1 MNGKEKTMKKL
12 ISATAA
18 LLVALVVLAALPSGA
33 QTPPAKPAGPPQALP
48 KVFLDWP
55 GADIG
60 FFRAEI
66 PFVEFVPGLG
76 EAQARVLVTPQGPPG
91 SETFVLEFSGLKEFT
106 GDDNTLTHTPAPGDK
121 PEDVRKGLAGLLK
134 LGLMR
139 YVAKTPVAKFVSVK
153 FQDLV
158 KPTAVVDKWN
168 FWVFSLS
175 ANSFLMGETQYKDG
189 MYYGSFSANRVTPE
203 LKIRTSVY
211 GNTQKMRFDFGDDI
225 YESSSHGYGFSGL
238 VVKSLSE
245 HWSVGAFLSVE
256 SSTYANLKVGV
267 SAAPAVEFNFFP
279 YSESTKKQFRVLYR
293 IGYTATRYNE
303 ETVYFKTAESL
314 LQESLSFA
322 YEVKR
327 PWGMVSLNLEG
338 SNYLHDFSKNRIE
351 LGGEVSFRI
360 WRGLSFEID
369 GSYARIRDQLSLPRG
384 GASYEEVLLRQ
395 KQLATGYNYRF
406 SVGLNFTFGSTR
418 SNVVNPRFGNG
429 GRGISISM

>member
-1 MNGKEKTMKKL
+1 MKKL

-18 LLVALVVLAALPSGA
+18 LLSALVVLVVLTSGA
-33 QTPPAKPAGPPQALP
+33 QTPPAKPAGPPRALL

-66 PFVEFVPGLG
+66 PFVEFVPGLD
-76 EAQARVLVTPQGPPG
+76 EAQIKVLVTPQGPPG
-91 SETFVLEFSGLKEFT
+91 SETFVLVFSGLKEFQ
-106 GDDNTLTHTPAPGDK
+106 GDDNTFTHTPAPGDK

-139 YVAKTPVAKFVSVK
+139 YVAKTPAAKFVSVN

-158 KPTAVVDKWN
+158 KPTAVVDKWD

-175 ANSFLMGETQYKDG
+175 ASSFLMGETQYRDSS
-189 MYYGSFSANRVTPE
+189 YYGSFSASRVTPE

-211 GNTQKMRFDFGDDI
+211 GNLSKSWFDFGDDI
-225 YESSSHGYGFSGL
+225 YENSSHGYGFSVL
-238 VVKSLSE
+238 VVKSLGK
-245 HWSVGAFLSVE
+245 HWSAGAFLSVE
-256 SSTYANLKVGV
+256 SSTYSNLKFSV
-267 SAAPAVEFNFFP
+267 SAAPALEFNVFP

-293 IGYTATRYNE
+293 IGYKGTRYNE

-322 YEVKR
+322 YEVKQ
-327 PWGMVSLNLEG
+327 PWGTVSLNLAG
-338 SNYLHDFSKNRIE
+338 SHYFHDFSLNRVE

-360 WRGLSFEID
+360 WRGLSFEVG
-369 GSYARIRDQLSLPRG
+369 GSYAKIRDQIALPRG

-395 KQLATGYNYRF
+395 RQLATGYQYSF

-418 SNVVNPRFGNG
+418 SNIVNPRFGNG
-429 GRGISISM
+429 GRSISISM